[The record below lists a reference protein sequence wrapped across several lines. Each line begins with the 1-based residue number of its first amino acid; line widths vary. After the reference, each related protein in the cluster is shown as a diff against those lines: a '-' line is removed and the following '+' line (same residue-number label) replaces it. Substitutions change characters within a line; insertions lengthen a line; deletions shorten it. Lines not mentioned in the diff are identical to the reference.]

1 MSDGT
6 SINYKLGFLPTTP
19 NVNDMDW
26 ALGEAK
32 STEDC
37 IIVMGIS
44 GAIEGEEGD
53 AIASPI
59 RGDRNDIKIP
69 EHQMQFLRACRE
81 KNRNRIVTVLTGGSP
96 LDIKEVSERADA
108 VVMAWYPGQE
118 GGMAL
123 GDLVFGDANFSGRLP
138 LTFPLSVDPLPAFDD
153 YSMKGRTYKYMDN
166 ENIMYPFGY
175 GLTYGNV
182 KYSDAVILNPKHKGK
197 QPVDMNITLTNNSNF
212 PVDEVVQVY
221 VSSPDAG
228 TLNPYNSLVNFKRV
242 TLEPNSSKIVDFKI
256 FPDPLMMV
264 QEDGEKKLLN
274 GNYTIPV
281 S

>member
-1 MSDGT
+1 
-6 SINYKLGFLPTTP
+6 
-19 NVNDMDW
+19 
-26 ALGEAK
+26 
-32 STEDC
+32 
-37 IIVMGIS
+37 MGIS

-59 RGDRNDIKIP
+59 RDDRHDIKIP

-81 KNRNRIVTVLTGGSP
+81 KNRNKIVTVLTGGSP
-96 LDIKEVSERADA
+96 LDIKEVSELSDA

-197 QPVDMNITLTNNSNF
+197 QPVDMNVTLTNNSNF

-256 FPDPLMMV
+256 FPDQLMMV
-264 QEDGEKKLLN
+264 QEDGEKKLLK
-274 GNYTIPV
+274 GNYTITV
-281 S
+281 SGAAPGERSRELNVPQSSVSFKI